1 MLWNRYCE
9 FGIKVQH
16 FGLRVRGSESRILD
30 SVLRVYRKVFRA
42 GHIPEAGEGASAVD
56 LVEVVHPPNLEP

>member
-1 MLWNRYCE
+1 LWNRYCE

-30 SVLRVYRKVFRA
+30 SVLRVYRKALRA

-56 LVEVVHPPNLEP
+56 LVEVVQPPNLEP